1 MQNIKSKGGAN
12 MIKISEAEFEVM
24 KIIWQRKQATSLEII
39 EDLQDHNW
47 NFNTVRTLIKRLET
61 KGAIKIIEQKGKV
74 YTYMAT
80 IDENEFKR
88 KSAKDLFKKLYDN
101 SMNEFILKYGKVTAE
116 DIQNKIDYIEAREE
130 KEKKETQEK
139 NKNK

>member
-1 MQNIKSKGGAN
+1 

-130 KEKKETQEK
+130 NEKKETQKK

>member
-1 MQNIKSKGGAN
+1 
-12 MIKISEAEFEVM
+12 
-24 KIIWQRKQATSLEII
+24 
-39 EDLQDHNW
+39 
-47 NFNTVRTLIKRLET
+47 
-61 KGAIKIIEQKGKV
+61 
-74 YTYMAT
+74 MAT

>member
-1 MQNIKSKGGAN
+1 

-101 SMNEFILKYGKVTAE
+101 SMNEFILNYGKVTAE

>member
-1 MQNIKSKGGAN
+1 